1 MSTSKRWQGWVL
13 SGPALLATGVL
24 FLSPMALVILTSLYR
39 REQGVTVQEPSLA
52 NYERVLGDPTIH
64 QALGNSLEVVFLTV
78 LISLVVAY
86 PFAYII
92 AFTVPTKWQALILLL
107 TVLPFWTSYV
117 VRSYSWLLV
126 LAKNGV
132 INQTLVTSGLIS
144 EPLQMANT
152 RFATIVAFVH
162 FFVMVCTL
170 TIYASLKQIPENLA
184 KAARDLG
191 ASGFQTFWRVIFPL
205 SLPGVV
211 VGAFLI
217 FVLAIGDF
225 ITPQI
230 VGGGSE
236 LLLPQLIMLQ
246 VNRLGDVP
254 LAAALALVLLGVVA
268 AVYALS
274 AKHLTLG
281 VKR

>member
-1 MSTSKRWQGWVL
+1 MSATTRWQGWVL
-13 SGPALLATGVL
+13 SGPALLATGIL
-24 FLSPMALVILTSLYR
+24 FLSPMALVVLTSLYR
-39 REQGVTVQEPSLA
+39 REQGVTVQEPSLT
-52 NYERVLGDPTIH
+52 NYERVLSDLTIH
-64 QALGNSLEVVFLTV
+64 QALQNSLEVVLLTA
-78 LISLVVAY
+78 LISLIVAY

-92 AFTVPTKWQALILLL
+92 AFVVPTKWQALILLL

-132 INQTLVTSGLIS
+132 INQTLVNSGLIS

-170 TIYASLKQIPENLA
+170 TIYASLKQIPQNLA

-205 SLPGVV
+205 SVPGVV
-211 VGAFLI
+211 VGAFLT

-246 VNRLGDVP
+246 VNRLGDIP
-254 LAAALALVLLGVVA
+254 LASALALVLLAIVA
-268 AVYALS
+268 AVYVLS